1 MNAIEQIASVLA
13 RPAQP
18 TAHSRT
24 SVWQPAET
32 KATFRNSSDR
42 FVRAGIVAKLRD
54 YLRENGPAPA
64 AVLREAVGCTSGA
77 VSAVLRHD
85 RAIVGQELGKQTQHH
100 QGDEDPQ
107 APPATPIRLEA
118 TPGASSRCDRAGRRH
133 RRGPHRG
140 ACHRNRIRARRSR
153 AHREPSNFTR
163 GSTHT

>member
-42 FVRAGIVAKLRD
+42 FIRAGIVAKLRD

-85 RAIVGQELGKQTQHH
+85 RAIGRVETYM
-100 QGDEDPQ
+100 E
-107 APPATPIRLEA
+107 
-118 TPGASSRCDRAGRRH
+118 AGRLMYRL
-133 RRGPHRG
+133 RKGDPAVFRMISKLQALGYTV
-140 ACHRNRIRARRSR
+140 S
-153 AHREPSNFTR
+153 EP
-163 GSTHT
+163 